1 MNVGSDASNYRLAV
15 RRVLL
20 LRSRLHGADIV
31 SWFRQFSIS
40 FSKISQRRY
49 LNGYRQRGMRSK
61 TYDVNFS
68 SNDARWQ
75 NAATVKQLL
84 DILLLAITY
93 NMFDY

>member
-1 MNVGSDASNYRLAV
+1 
-15 RRVLL
+15 
-20 LRSRLHGADIV
+20 
-31 SWFRQFSIS
+31 
-40 FSKISQRRY
+40 
-49 LNGYRQRGMRSK
+49 MRSK

-93 NMFDY
+93 NMFDYWYDLKGLGRNTGEMWNGDKDMEVVRKEESV